1 MYIDSKQSSFD
12 VTAYFKGLLGS
23 VVRFGESAI
32 HGKSAKSNQYAGW
45 GINYMGQG
53 KDPNTRKS

>member
-1 MYIDSKQSSFD
+1 MYIDNKQSSFD

-32 HGKSAKSNQYAGW
+32 HGESARNNQYAGW
-45 GINYMGQG
+45 GVLYG
-53 KDPNTRKS
+53 PR

>member
-1 MYIDSKQSSFD
+1 MYIDNKQSSFD
-12 VTAYFKGLLGS
+12 VAAYFKGLLGS

-45 GINYMGQG
+45 V
-53 KDPNTRKS
+53 